1 MSLKRDLGP
10 GSLLFS
16 GIGAIIGSGWLF
28 GAQRAAALAGPGATL
43 AWILGAVL
51 ILTIAA
57 VAAELGTMF
66 PVSGGTVRY
75 AQVTHGPLVGFIA
88 AWANWISIVTAIPI
102 EAESSIQYM
111 SSWSYPWAQAL
122 LVNEQLTQPG
132 LLLAS
137 ALLIIYFLLN
147 FWGVKLFARSNNLIT
162 VFKIAVPT
170 ITAVG
175 LLLTAHHVSNLTG
188 GDGGFLPYGG
198 ASLLTAVATSGI
210 VLSFNGFQSP
220 LSLAGEARRPEKSL
234 PFAMLGAVLITAVVY
249 VLLQIAFIGA
259 VSPAVVARGW
269 NTLSFTSPFAQ
280 LAIALNLN
288 WLAVTLYVD
297 AFVSPSGAG
306 ITDMATTSR
315 MVYGMERNGLAP
327 AILGRIDAR
336 YGVPRPALWF
346 NLVVSFFFLY
356 FFRGWGA
363 LAAVISVAAIISY
376 FMIPISAL
384 ALRRTA
390 PHLDRPW
397 RMPAMGILGRFAF
410 VASVEM
416 LYWAGWPLTGE
427 VILVFVGAIPIYIW
441 YRRSVALTDLLP
453 ELKAAAWLVLFLP
466 TIAFVS
472 WCGSRAFGGQ
482 GWLSYGWDMVVIAA
496 LALGFCEWGLRSA
509 YANPATGSLETPEE
523 AFKYATEVADELVL
537 SDGSR

>member
-1 MSLKRDLGP
+1 MPLKRDLGP
-10 GSLLFS
+10 ASLLFS

-28 GAQRAAALAGPGATL
+28 GAERAAVLAGPGATL
-43 AWILGAVL
+43 AWVLGAMI

-57 VAAELGTMF
+57 LAAELGTVF
-66 PVSGGTVRY
+66 PVAGGIVRH
-75 AQVTHGPLVGFIA
+75 AQLTHGPLVGFIA
-88 AWANWISIVTAIPI
+88 AWANRITIVTAIPI
-102 EAESSIQYM
+102 EAVSSIQYM
-111 SSWSYPWAQAL
+111 SSWPYPWARSL

-132 LLLAS
+132 VLLAS
-137 ALLIIYFLLN
+137 VLLMIYFLLN

-170 ITAVG
+170 ITGVA

-188 GDGGFLPYGG
+188 GVGGFLPYGG
-198 ASLLTAVATSGI
+198 ASLLTAIATSGI

-220 LSLAGEARRPEKSL
+220 LSLAGEARRPERSV
-234 PFAMLGAVLITAVVY
+234 PFAMLGAVLVTAVVY

-259 VSPAVVARGW
+259 VSPAMLAGGW

-297 AFVSPSGAG
+297 AFVSPSGAA
-306 ITDMATTSR
+306 ITDMATTTR

-327 AILGRIDAR
+327 AILGRIDVR

-346 NLVVSFFFLY
+346 NLAVSFVFLD
-356 FFRGWGA
+356 FLGGWGA

-384 ALRRTA
+384 ALRCTA

-397 RMPAMGILGRFAF
+397 RVPAMGILGRFAF

-427 VILVFVGAIPIYIW
+427 VILVFVGAVPIYIW
-441 YRRSVALTDLLP
+441 YRRSVALADLLP
-453 ELKAAAWLVLFLP
+453 ELKAAVWLVLFLP

-472 WCGSRAFGGQ
+472 WCGSGAFGGR
-482 GWLSYGWDMVVIAA
+482 GWLGYGWDMVVIAA

-509 YANPATGSLETPEE
+509 YPNPATDSITAPETPALAAIHRESSPT
-523 AFKYATEVADELVL
+523 YM
-537 SDGSR
+537 